1 MSEEIKPSFSKAYAT
16 ANNYLVSSSVIAGF
30 PFSVKELIKEKT
42 PYVCRSFK
50 KAREHGVDI
59 EAFGSESAIITSF
72 GGKSVIF
79 YDETKPEPH
88 INFSILHELG
98 HKLLQHDFRDKR
110 QESYDRYE
118 IETNYFA
125 AQLFM
130 PEQLLREMQRRGV
143 RITNLL
149 LQSKFGVSSMAADKR
164 IATLAR
170 TNAEWRSRAEKEF
183 DDIIMY
189 RYSEFL
195 NRNAP
200 VRAVYD
206 FEDELERQRERDSW
220 Y

>member
-16 ANNYLVSSSVIAGF
+16 ANDYLASSSVIVGF

-42 PYVCRSFK
+42 PYVCRSYK
-50 KAREHGVDI
+50 KAREYGLDI
-59 EAFGSESAIITSF
+59 EAFGSDSAIITTLGSR
-72 GGKSVIF
+72 SVIF

-98 HKLLQHDFRDKR
+98 HKLLKHDFRDKR
-110 QESYDRYE
+110 KESYDRFE
-118 IETNYFA
+118 IETNYFV
-125 AQLFM
+125 AQLLM

-149 LQSKFGVSSMAADKR
+149 LQSKFGVSSTAADKR

-183 DDIIMY
+183 DDIIMS
-189 RYSEFL
+189 RYSEFI

-206 FEDELERQRERDSW
+206 FEDEIERQRERDSW